1 MWLDFRFYL
10 PIHYNFSFVHVRI
23 FEHISFGPKI
33 CSVLSVGYTSFFV
46 YFMLL
51 LLIFFTF
58 FFLLVVHCFSNEFLL
73 IKVALEMKRIT
84 VEKRMNKC
92 KIPVAE
98 KCICMY
104 ITYYTI
110 DGHRWVQVKQVVLC
124 VEILK

>member
-33 CSVLSVGYTSFFV
+33 CSVLSVGYTFFLCISC
-46 YFMLL
+46 YFFLFSL
-51 LLIFFTF
+51 H